1 MKGFEEMVL
10 EDTKNVMKK
19 AVSLA
24 RNLEGNW
31 SARMKM
37 ALNEVYI
44 EHYLSRPLTKEVIEK
59 LLLKGMSF
67 RRIKKHFKVG
77 MDEISSLLAE

>member
-1 MKGFEEMVL
+1 MNYSQ
-10 EDTKNVMKK
+10 TKDIMKK

-24 RNLEGNW
+24 KHLEGDW

-37 ALNEVYI
+37 ALNNVYI
-44 EHYLSRPLTKEVIEK
+44 DHYLSQPMTREIVEK

-67 RRIKKHFKVG
+67 RRIKKHYKVG
-77 MDEISSLLAE
+77 MDEISSLLAK

>member
-1 MKGFEEMVL
+1 MNYSQTK
-10 EDTKNVMKK
+10 DTMKK

-24 RNLEGNW
+24 KQLEGNW

-44 EHYLSRPLTKEVIEK
+44 DHYLSQPLTKDVVEK

-67 RRIKKHFKVG
+67 RRIKKHYKVG
-77 MDEISSLLAE
+77 MDEISSLLAK

>member
-1 MKGFEEMVL
+1 MINMKL
-10 EDTKNVMKK
+10 QDTHKFMSK
-19 AVSLA
+19 AVLLA
-24 RNLEGNW
+24 KTLEGNW

-44 EHYLSRPLTKEVIEK
+44 DHYLSQPLTKDVVEK

-67 RRIKKHFKVG
+67 RRIKKHYKVG
-77 MDEISSLLAE
+77 MDEISSLLAK

>member
-1 MKGFEEMVL
+1 MNYSQTK
-10 EDTKNVMKK
+10 DTMKK

-24 RNLEGNW
+24 KQLDGNW

-59 LLLKGMSF
+59 LLFKGMSF

>member
-1 MKGFEEMVL
+1 MVF

-24 RNLEGNW
+24 KQLEGNW

-37 ALNEVYI
+37 ALNNLYI
-44 EHYLSRPLTKEVIEK
+44 DHYLSQPLTKEVIEK
-59 LLLKGMSF
+59 LLLKGMSL

-77 MDEISSLLAE
+77 MDEISSLLAK

>member
-1 MKGFEEMVL
+1 MNYSQTK
-10 EDTKNVMKK
+10 DTMKK

-24 RNLEGNW
+24 KQLDGNW

-37 ALNEVYI
+37 ALNNVYI
-44 EHYLSRPLTKEVIEK
+44 DHYLSQPMTREIVEK

-67 RRIKKHFKVG
+67 RRIKKHYKVG
-77 MDEISSLLAE
+77 MDEISSLLAK

>member
-1 MKGFEEMVL
+1 MNYSQTK
-10 EDTKNVMKK
+10 DTMKK

-24 RNLEGNW
+24 KQLDGNW

-37 ALNEVYI
+37 ALNNVYI
-44 EHYLSRPLTKEVIEK
+44 DHYLSQPLTKEVIEK

-77 MDEISSLLAE
+77 MDEISSLLAK

>member
-1 MKGFEEMVL
+1 MVL

-24 RNLEGNW
+24 RKLEGDW

-37 ALNEVYI
+37 ALNKVYI
-44 EHYLSRPLTKEVIEK
+44 EHYLSQPMTREVIEK

-67 RRIKKHFKVG
+67 RRIKKHYKVG
-77 MDEISSLLAE
+77 MDEISSLLSK

>member
-1 MKGFEEMVL
+1 MNYSQ
-10 EDTKNVMKK
+10 TKNTMKK

-24 RNLEGNW
+24 KQFDGNW

-44 EHYLSRPLTKEVIEK
+44 EHYLSQQLTREVIEK

-67 RRIKKHFKVG
+67 RRIKKHYNVG
-77 MDEISSLLAE
+77 MQEISSLLAKRIV

>member
-1 MKGFEEMVL
+1 MNYSQTK
-10 EDTKNVMKK
+10 DTMKK

-24 RNLEGNW
+24 KQLEGNW

-37 ALNEVYI
+37 ALNKVYI
-44 EHYLSRPLTKEVIEK
+44 EHYLSQPLTREVIEK

-67 RRIKKHFKVG
+67 RRIKKHYNVG
-77 MDEISSLLAE
+77 MKEISSLLAKSIV

>member
-1 MKGFEEMVL
+1 MIDQSK
-10 EDTKNVMKK
+10 TKDIMKK

-24 RNLEGNW
+24 KSLEGNW

>member
-1 MKGFEEMVL
+1 MSTSETK
-10 EDTKNVMKK
+10 DTMKK

-24 RNLEGNW
+24 KQFEGSW

-37 ALNEVYI
+37 ALNNVYI
-44 EHYLSRPLTKEVIEK
+44 DHYLSQPLSKEGVEK

-67 RRIKKHFKVG
+67 RRIKKHYKVG
-77 MDEISSLLAE
+77 IDEISSLLAK